1 MVTMCACFACKVGNG
16 VLGCLSVGT
25 NLASDRG
32 SDFFSQKAH
41 WNAELGRPVGQFFLV
56 DKVFAESNVAKNGL
70 FKSEVELIKDVVNLD
85 ACNLLLYRS
94 ARGLYPKNVFL
105 IALHQLHD
113 TL

>member
-1 MVTMCACFACKVGNG
+1 MCVCFVCKVGNG
-16 VLGCLSVGT
+16 VLGCLGKP
-25 NLASDRG
+25 DRG

-56 DKVFAESNVAKNGL
+56 DKVFAESNVAKDGL

>member
-1 MVTMCACFACKVGNG
+1 M
-16 VLGCLSVGT
+16 
-25 NLASDRG
+25 
-32 SDFFSQKAH
+32 
-41 WNAELGRPVGQFFLV
+41 
-56 DKVFAESNVAKNGL
+56 AKDGL
-70 FKSEVELIKDVVNLD
+70 FKSEVELIEDVVDLD